1 MLILAGVTLFYVLG
15 DNGIL
20 KAAQDAKKQ
29 TEDAIKNE
37 QQSLGDLANQLK
49 EVYGG
54 DNGDNNQGGNTQ
66 NPDPDT
72 PDKPDGP
79 IVDDSSSSDHTGT
92 TVDYTWEQIDKIAQA
107 IANSSKV
114 TNETTEVTANID
126 GTNLKLG
133 VGDIATV
140 QYSGTSVRVR
150 VLGFKHDDLVNT
162 GAYGGNHSKAS
173 ISFEFLDCMTGSTY
187 MKMNTSHTNSGGWAA
202 TQMRKD
208 LNGYTT
214 SDATQSGAIGG
225 LGANLSNKSYIKQVK
240 KKYIATYNSASSVTT
255 CNDYLWLLAA
265 SEVVSSG
272 YQSGAYVYAITSE
285 GSQYPYYQK
294 NATEAWNSPSANRA
308 KKTSAS
314 GSAGS
319 WWLRSPHYNDSSVFC
334 NVHGDGNII
343 YIWNAASNF
352 SVAPGFSI

>member
-1 MLILAGVTLFYVLG
+1 
-15 DNGIL
+15 
-20 KAAQDAKKQ
+20 
-29 TEDAIKNE
+29 
-37 QQSLGDLANQLK
+37 
-49 EVYGG
+49 
-54 DNGDNNQGGNTQ
+54 
-66 NPDPDT
+66 
-72 PDKPDGP
+72 
-79 IVDDSSSSDHTGT
+79 
-92 TVDYTWEQIDKIAQA
+92 
-107 IANSSKV
+107 
-114 TNETTEVTANID
+114 
-126 GTNLKLG
+126 
-133 VGDIATV
+133 
-140 QYSGTSVRVR
+140 
-150 VLGFKHDDLVNT
+150 
-162 GAYGGNHSKAS
+162 
-173 ISFEFLDCMTGSTY
+173 
-187 MKMNTSHTNSGGWAA
+187 
-202 TQMRKD
+202 MRKD